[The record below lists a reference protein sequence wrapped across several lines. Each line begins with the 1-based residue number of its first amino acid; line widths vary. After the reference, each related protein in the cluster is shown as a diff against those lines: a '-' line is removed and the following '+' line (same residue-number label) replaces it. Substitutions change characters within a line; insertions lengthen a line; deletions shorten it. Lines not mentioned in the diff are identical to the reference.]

1 MVTLAPG
8 LTVPIDRPSFITS
21 TWVTDVSFFHTMLP
35 VVACTGLGL
44 NAPLPAE
51 LTMLTVTEGVVLGAG
66 VLGAGVLGAGVDVEG
81 EVGAEYEPPP
91 PHPIAHNAVTHKII
105 ARMSMTICS
114 LLDRWSRPFLM
125 VFPFG
130 CSDDARGHKA
140 KPMPRRS
147 SRNYLFFEEILKKTL
162 QRLTRAVS
170 CYCTR
175 KGRGIASDFVIGT
188 CTSPGSS

>member
-21 TWVTDVSFFHTMLP
+21 TWLTDVLFVHTMLP

-44 NAPLPAE
+44 NAPLPEE

-66 VLGAGVLGAGVDVEG
+66 VLGAGVDVEG
-81 EVGAEYEPPP
+81 EVGAEYEPP

-114 LLDRWSRPFLM
+114 LLDRWSIPFLM
-125 VFPFG
+125 VFPFA
-130 CSDDARGHKA
+130 CSDDARGDKA
-140 KPMPRRS
+140 KPMPGRS
-147 SRNYLFFEEILKKTL
+147 SRNWLLFEEIFEKTH
-162 QRLTRAVS
+162 
-170 CYCTR
+170 
-175 KGRGIASDFVIGT
+175 
-188 CTSPGSS
+188 